1 MEGGEGKERMRGAWS
16 SSRSPV
22 SCACCGQ
29 RWPRDPSLEVPCP
42 TCKARVGAWCRR
54 PSGHKAMDL
63 HADRER
69 AAMAAGK
76 LHPCPSAEARPKAKV
91 PLAVLRARVVAALKH
106 SPACATLH

>member
-1 MEGGEGKERMRGAWS
+1 
-16 SSRSPV
+16 
-22 SCACCGQ
+22 
-29 RWPRDPSLEVPCP
+29 
-42 TCKARVGAWCRR
+42 
-54 PSGHKAMDL
+54 MDL